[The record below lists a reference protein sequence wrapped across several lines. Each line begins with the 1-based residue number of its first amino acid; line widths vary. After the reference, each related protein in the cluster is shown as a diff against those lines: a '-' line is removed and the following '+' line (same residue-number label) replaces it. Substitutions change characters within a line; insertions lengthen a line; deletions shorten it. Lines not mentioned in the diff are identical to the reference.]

1 MKKLFL
7 FIVAILLLSS
17 CNNTPMEVKNP
28 DKETT
33 LEILKLAEADTTLV
47 KVVIIKE
54 TLYVVKDN
62 VVTHK
67 VSNDSGKLVT
77 LLLFIL
83 ALLLIVGIIAVMIE
97 NR

>member
-7 FIVAILLLSS
+7 FIVTILLLSS
-17 CNNTPMEVKNP
+17 CDNTPMEVKNP

-67 VSNDSGKLVT
+67 LNNYSGGMKSFALVAIS
-77 LLLFIL
+77 LLFT
-83 ALLLIVGIIAVMIE
+83 VIIMLVI
-97 NR
+97 RDI

>member
-7 FIVAILLLSS
+7 FIVTILLLSS
-17 CNNTPMEVKNP
+17 CDNTPMEVKNP

-54 TLYVVKDN
+54 TLYVVDNN

-67 VSNDSGKLVT
+67 VINDSGKLLT
-77 LLLFIL
+77 LWLFIIVF
-83 ALLLIVGIIAVMIE
+83 LLIIGIITIMIE

>member
-7 FIVAILLLSS
+7 FIVTILLLSS
-17 CNNTPMEVKNP
+17 CDNTPMEVKNP

-67 VSNDSGKLVT
+67 VRNDSGIATTLGLVI
-77 LLLFIL
+77 LFLFLTI
-83 ALLLIVGIIAVMIE
+83 GIMAIMIE
-97 NR
+97 NV